1 VKRSIASETLLE
13 CCGETL
19 AAVALSLA
27 AEGPDALVLAS
38 ALYALANAAEGA
50 SMLLQA
56 AAADLGPGEALDV
69 DVAGLDALLRARD
82 AIDNACSLVNAWPV
96 EDCPT

>member
-1 VKRSIASETLLE
+1 
-13 CCGETL
+13 
-19 AAVALSLA
+19 
-27 AEGPDALVLAS
+27 
-38 ALYALANAAEGA
+38 
-50 SMLLQA
+50 MLLQA